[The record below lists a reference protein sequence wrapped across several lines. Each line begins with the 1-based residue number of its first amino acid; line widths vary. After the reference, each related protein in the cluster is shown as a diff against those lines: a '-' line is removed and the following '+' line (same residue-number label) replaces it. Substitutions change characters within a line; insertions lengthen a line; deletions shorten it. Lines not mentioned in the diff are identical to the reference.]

1 METKFKKGDI
11 LICVKSMYAGWERGD
26 RIVILGI
33 DEEFGSYGF
42 YEYQD
47 LNYDLQD
54 RVPINFQDIFEIET
68 KTNKVLYGKNEIPKK

>member
-1 METKFKKGDI
+1 
-11 LICVKSMYAGWERGD
+11 MYAGWERGD